1 MKLFVGGFAPLWAHS
16 VQEYEMSLRAV
27 IHRLLQNGRILLRT
41 YKLQKNPKYV
51 VDGVKFNILP
61 NGAEVESSTSAV
73 QSVFRNVGFQVHA
86 HARRLF
92 VDNVL
97 RRVTNSL
104 AADLRKRATK
114 RLLFGD
120 SAPFFALVGVSLASG
135 TGILTKDD
143 ELEGICWE
151 IREAVSRMQWNISK
165 ADCSESEIKGDE
177 EPVGLRSLVLG
188 PLIAKGCSAAVYA
201 ARKKQESEKTEALQ
215 NSEMSVTV
223 DTNEQEL
230 SNFPLAV
237 KMMFNYDAESNAM
250 SILRAMYRETVPAK
264 CHFTN
269 EELSSWEKSLVDRK
283 KTLPSH
289 PNIVQMY
296 YVFADRVPMLPGSLS
311 LYPDALPAR
320 INPAGYGRNMSL
332 FLLMKRYDSNLKKY
346 IQEKQLGIRVS
357 TLLLAQLL
365 EGIAHINMHGI
376 AHRDLKSDNILLDLS
391 EGDDTCPLLAV
402 TDFGCCL
409 ADRVHGL
416 SLPYHSPDT
425 EKGGNAALMAPEV
438 MCSEPGPFT
447 RINYSKSDAW
457 AAGAIAYELFG
468 MENPFYSSSSDT
480 RPPLNNV
487 SYTEEDL
494 PPLPERVPVT
504 VANLIHNLLVR
515 NPSKRLG
522 AEAAATV
529 CQLLL
534 WAPSAWL
541 HPDEPYMPSSNEI
554 LQWLLCLTTKVLC
567 EGRKLSAAVTSSS
580 FNTEGVGEGCVSPP
594 RGIGTRRTLPEYQL
608 IASFLMRVK
617 LREIRAALDW
627 IHNM

>member
-1 MKLFVGGFAPLWAHS
+1 MKLFIGGFASLRAHS
-16 VQEYEMSLRAV
+16 AQEYEMSLRAAG
-27 IHRLLQNGRILLRT
+27 HRLLQNGRILLRILRPQNH
-41 YKLQKNPKYV
+41 KDV
-51 VDGVKFNILP
+51 VEGVKFNILP
-61 NGAEVESSTSAV
+61 QGAQIESSLKSSSAV
-73 QSVFRNVGFQVHA
+73 QTAVRSVGCQ
-86 HARRLF
+86 ARRLF

-104 AADLRKRATK
+104 SADLRKRATK

-143 ELEGICWE
+143 ELEGVCWE
-151 IREAVSRMQWNISK
+151 IREAVSKLQWNFAK
-165 ADCSESEIKGDE
+165 TDYAENRVDEEE
-177 EPVGLRSLVLG
+177 EPVGLKALVLG
-188 PLIAKGCSAAVYA
+188 PVIAKGCSAVVYA
-201 ARKKQESEKTEALQ
+201 ARKKEESEKNVAQHKPEPNITI
-215 NSEMSVTV
+215 
-223 DTNEQEL
+223 DTTADVCT
-230 SNFPLAV
+230 FPMAI

-250 SILRAMYRETVPAK
+250 SILRAMYRETVPAQMF
-264 CHFTN
+264 FTN
-269 EELSSWEKSLVDRK
+269 EELSPWEKSMSDRK
-283 KTLPSH
+283 KPLPPH

-296 YVFADRVPMLPGSLS
+296 CVFADRVPMLPGSFS

-332 FLLMKRYDSNLKKY
+332 FLLMKRYDRSLKQY
-346 IQEKQLGIRVS
+346 IEEKSPSMRVS
-357 TLLLAQLL
+357 MLLLAQLL

-391 EGDDTCPLLAV
+391 EGDDTCPLLVV

-425 EKGGNAALMAPEV
+425 DKGGNTALMAPEV
-438 MCSEPGPFT
+438 VLAEPGPFT
-447 RINYSKSDAW
+447 SINYSKSDAW
-457 AAGAIAYELFG
+457 AVGAIAYEIFRQ
-468 MENPFYSSSSDT
+468 ENPFYSSTAGAKPMIRNS
-480 RPPLNNV
+480 
-487 SYTEEDL
+487 SYTESDL
-494 PPLPERVPVT
+494 PPLPDNVP
-504 VANLIHNLLVR
+504 AIICNLVHNLLTF
-515 NPSKRLG
+515 NPSKRLS

-541 HPDEPYMPSSNEI
+541 RPDQPELPSSNEI

-567 EGRKLSAAVTSSS
+567 DGRKHGAVIQPASPSPRHT
-580 FNTEGVGEGCVSPP
+580 GERLASPP
-594 RGIGTRRTLPEYQL
+594 RGIGSRRTLPEYQL

-617 LREIRAALDW
+617 LREIRAALNW
-627 IHNM
+627 IHGT